1 MIADNLSIQKGNLL
15 FAGQEVARLAKEYG
29 TPLYLMDE
37 ERTRRNCRTYREA
50 MTASFGENALP
61 LYASKAASFKD
72 IYRIVAEEGLG
83 VDVVSAGE
91 FYTAMQAGFP
101 MEKAYFHGNSKTDQ
115 AIRFTVENGIG
126 YIVAD
131 NYEELDAIQRIATE
145 LGKKQKI
152 LLRLTPGIDTHTYE
166 AVNTGKVDS
175 KFGVAIETGQA
186 AEMVGYVLKLEAL
199 ELKGFHC
206 HIGSQVFDSDTF
218 LRGADIMLGF
228 MAEMR
233 QKYGYTAEILD
244 LGGGYGVPYLESDP
258 TIDIAANIAEVA
270 KAVKTQCQAL
280 AYPLPGIR
288 MEPGRSIVA
297 DAGLTVYTVQT
308 QKTIPGYKTYIS
320 VDGGMADNPRY
331 ALYQSPYTIVAP
343 EKMEEKADLI
353 CTVAGCCCESG
364 DVLQENV
371 VLPASLKRGDLLAV
385 LTTGAYNYSMASN
398 YNRTPRPPLVMLK
411 NGASRVAVERESLE
425 DLLKNDR

>member
-1 MIADNLSIQKGNLL
+1 MIADNLSIKNGQLL
-15 FAGQEVARLAKEYG
+15 FAGQEVSRLAKEYG

-37 ERTRRNCRTYREA
+37 ERIRRNCRTYREA
-50 MTASFGENALP
+50 LKASFGENALP

-72 IYRIVAEEGLG
+72 IYRIVAQEGLG
-83 VDVVSAGE
+83 IDVVSAGE
-91 FYTAMQAGFP
+91 FYTAMNAGFP
-101 MEKAYFHGNSKTDQ
+101 MEKAYFHGNSKTDDE
-115 AIRFTVENGIG
+115 IRFTLSKGVG

-131 NYEELDAIQRIATE
+131 NYEELDAIQRIAAE
-145 LGKKQKI
+145 LGITQKI

-186 AEMVGYVLKLEAL
+186 AEMVAYVLTLKNVA
-199 ELKGFHC
+199 LKGFHC

-218 LRGADIMLGF
+218 LRGADIMLTF
-228 MAEMR
+228 MDKMR
-233 QKYGYTAEILD
+233 QQCGYTAEILD

-270 KAVKTQCQAL
+270 KAVKAQCQTL
-280 AYPLPGIR
+280 HYPLPAIR

-308 QKTIPGYKTYIS
+308 QKKIPGYKTYIS
-320 VDGGMADNPRY
+320 VNGGMADNPRY

-343 EKMEEKADLI
+343 EKMNEDKDLR

-371 VLPASLKRGDLLAV
+371 ALPSSLKRGDLLAV

-398 YNRTPRPPLVMLK
+398 YNRIPRPPVVMLQ
-411 NGASRVAVERESLE
+411 NGESRIAVERESLE

>member
-1 MIADNLSIQKGNLL
+1 MIADNLTVQNGQLH

-37 ERTRRNCRTYREA
+37 ERIRRNCRTYREA
-50 MTASFGENALP
+50 MTASFGETALP
-61 LYASKAASFKD
+61 LYASKAASFKE

-83 VDVVSAGE
+83 IDVVSAGE

-101 MEKAYFHGNSKTDQ
+101 MEKAYFHGNSKTDD
-115 AIRFTVENGIG
+115 AIRYTVENGVG

-131 NYEELDAIQRIATE
+131 NYEELDAIQRIAAE
-145 LGKKQKI
+145 LGKRQKI

-186 AEMVGYVLKLEAL
+186 EEMVHYAL
-199 ELKGFHC
+199 GLDSVELAGFHC

-218 LRGADIMLGF
+218 LRGADIMLTF
-228 MAEMR
+228 MAEIKE
-233 QKYGYTAEILD
+233 KYGYTAGILD
-244 LGGGYGVPYLESDP
+244 LGGGYGVPYLEDDP

-270 KAVKTQCQAL
+270 KAVKAQCKAL
-280 AYPLPGIR
+280 AYPLPAIR

-297 DAGLTVYTVQT
+297 DAGLTLYTVQT

-343 EKMEEKADLI
+343 EKMEEEKDLI

-364 DVLQENV
+364 DVLQEKV
-371 VLPASLKRGDLLAV
+371 ALPSSLKRGDLLAV

-398 YNRTPRPPLVMLK
+398 YNRIPRPPVVMLRD
-411 NGASRVAVERESLE
+411 GESRIAVERESLE